1 MIFKVVKCFSLST
14 ITGDACKTLFE
25 RKKLKF
31 LNFRNLGKSKEK
43 EEFES
48 FLEGVKKELD
58 ILDMKKVD
66 FKESKYSLL

>member
-25 RKKLKF
+25 RKKLEF
-31 LNFRNLGKSKEK
+31 LNFKNLGKSKE
-43 EEFES
+43 EVLEC